1 MSIIL
6 ETERLVLRKFNIT
19 DAEFILELLNAPTW
33 IRYIGDRGIRTIADA
48 QTYLVKIPLMSYAV
62 NGFGL
67 YLVELKH
74 NQTPIGMCG
83 LLKREYLKY
92 MDIGY
97 ALLPEYEGQ
106 GYAYEIA
113 SATVNYAFEQ
123 YNLTHLSAITSTT
136 NEPSKKLLHKLG
148 FTFEHTVYVDKEDLL
163 VFIKDARKHKRGI
176 QTP

>member
-6 ETERLVLRKFNIT
+6 ETHRLVLRKFNIT
-19 DAEFILELLNAPTW
+19 DAEFIVELLNTPTW
-33 IRYIGDRGIRTIADA
+33 IRYIGDRGVRTISDA
-48 QTYLVKIPLMSYAV
+48 QTYLVKVPLMSYAV

-67 YLVELKH
+67 YMVELKQD
-74 NQTPIGMCG
+74 QTPIGMCG
-83 LLKREYLKY
+83 LLKRDYLKY

-123 YNLTHLSAITSTT
+123 FNLTHLSAITSTT

-163 VFIKDARKHKRGI
+163 VFIKDARTHKQGT